1 MLGFKEIDIAIA
13 EAEVMRA
20 KGYTEKDVIQEEVQK
35 AYAEGIGNM
44 NISGAKFCLECGK
57 IIRKEI
63 KNEKRRRRKEKV

>member
-1 MLGFKEIDIAIA
+1 
-13 EAEVMRA
+13 MRA
-20 KGYTEKDVIQEEVQK
+20 KGYTEKDVIQAEVQK

-44 NISGAKFCLECGK
+44 NISGAKLYLECGK